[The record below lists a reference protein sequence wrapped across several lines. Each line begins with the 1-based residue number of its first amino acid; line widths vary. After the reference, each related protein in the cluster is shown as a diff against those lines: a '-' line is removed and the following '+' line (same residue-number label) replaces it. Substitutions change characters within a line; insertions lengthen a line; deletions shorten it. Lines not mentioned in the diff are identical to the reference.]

1 MKDKIIYRV
10 TGLFEGKLTVPSTL
24 YKNIGV
30 TFIARLCSAK
40 FVVPYVFETSVHNE
54 YGLIVK
60 GENGMMLITCWG
72 FDGIILTC

>member
-1 MKDKIIYRV
+1 MAIAASAPVLQNRPIHWR
-10 TGLFEGKLTVPSTL
+10 TL

-54 YGLIVK
+54 FVLIVK